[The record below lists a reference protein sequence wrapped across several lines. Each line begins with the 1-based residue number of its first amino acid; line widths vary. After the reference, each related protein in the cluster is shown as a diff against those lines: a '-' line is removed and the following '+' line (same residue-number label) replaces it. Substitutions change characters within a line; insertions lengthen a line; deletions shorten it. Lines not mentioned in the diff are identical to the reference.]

1 MVQPHRRP
9 GIDVNAPSVHSIHL
23 RRCYMTAIEFNDVSN
38 PYSALTVSD
47 DVSLTLKKERALSII
62 KQLWAVKDF
71 PKAFIALM
79 AHTTTGTSIF
89 NAGEV

>member
-1 MVQPHRRP
+1 MVQRHRRS

-23 RRCYMTAIEFNDVSN
+23 RRCYMTAIELNDVSN

-62 KQLWAVKDF
+62 KQLWA
-71 PKAFIALM
+71 FIALM

-89 NAGEV
+89 NAGEL

>member
-1 MVQPHRRP
+1 
-9 GIDVNAPSVHSIHL
+9 
-23 RRCYMTAIEFNDVSN
+23 MTAIELNDVSN
-38 PYSALTVSD
+38 PYRALTVSN
-47 DVSLTLKKERALSII
+47 DVPLKLKKERTLSII

>member
-1 MVQPHRRP
+1 
-9 GIDVNAPSVHSIHL
+9 
-23 RRCYMTAIEFNDVSN
+23 
-38 PYSALTVSD
+38 
-47 DVSLTLKKERALSII
+47 VSLTLKKERALSII

-89 NAGEV
+89 NAGEL